1 MFDWWDGVY
10 KRIIAHVLATAF
22 GLGTPMAFAK
32 EASPVQEFMLE
43 NGLKLIVKE
52 DRRAP
57 VVVSQVWYKVGSG
70 YEYSGIT
77 GISHMLEHMMFK
89 GTDELAPGEFSRIIA
104 AQGGTENA
112 FTSYDYTAYFQE
124 LEKSRLEVSFKLE
137 ADRMRDLRLS
147 SDVLALEKQ
156 VVMEE
161 RRLRTDDD
169 PQSLTLEHFRAVA
182 FKNSPYRNPVIGW
195 MTDIENYQINDL
207 QSWYRQWYAPNN
219 AVVVV
224 VGDVDPAQVKALA
237 DKHFGTLAAVEL
249 DDIKPRR
256 EVSQFGPQRVTVSR
270 PAKVPYLLLGY
281 QAPSLATTEVG
292 WEPYA
297 LIVLA
302 AIFDGNEGS
311 RFGKTLRRGQQL
323 AAQLMVDYG
332 LYDRKSTLFMIAGY
346 PTPGTGVDALETA
359 VLEEVAR
366 AQRELVTD
374 EELDRIKIQVVAEDV
389 YARDSMF
396 YQAMQLGQ
404 LEAVGLGWQRRDEFV
419 DRVKAVTAEQVQA
432 VANKYLVEQ
441 GLTVAVLEPKAMQD
455 QKAASH
461 NRKDPDVH

>member
-1 MFDWWDGVY
+1 MFDWWDGVC
-10 KRIIAHVLATAF
+10 KRMIAHLLAIAC
-22 GLGTPMAFAK
+22 GLGAPMAFAK
-32 EASPVQEFMLE
+32 EASAVQEFMLE

-52 DRRAP
+52 DHRAP

-147 SDVLALEKQ
+147 PEALALEKQ

-195 MTDIENYQINDL
+195 MTDINNYELDDL
-207 QSWYRQWYAPNN
+207 QRWYRQWYAPNN

-224 VGDVDPAQVKALA
+224 VGDVEPMQVKALA
-237 DKHFGTLAAVEL
+237 DKHFGKLAAVDL
-249 DDIKPRR
+249 DAIKPRQ
-256 EVSQFGPQRVTVSR
+256 EVPQFGLQRMTVQR

-281 QAPSLATTEVG
+281 QVPSLATAELE

-311 RFGKTLRRGQQL
+311 RFGKNLRRGQQL

-332 LYDRKSTLFMIAGY
+332 LYDRKSTLFVIAGY
-346 PTPGTGVDALETA
+346 PTPETGVDALETA
-359 VLEEVAR
+359 VRQEVAR
-366 AQRELVTD
+366 VQRELVTD

-389 YARDSMF
+389 YARDSVF

-419 DRVKAVTAEQVQA
+419 DRVQSVTAEQVQA

-441 GLTVAVLEPKAMQD
+441 GLTVAVLEPTAMQD
-455 QKAASH
+455 QEAASH
-461 NRKDPDVH
+461 NREEPDVH